1 MARIVSM
8 LHRIAH
14 YIPLLL
20 IGLATGAEAQT
31 TPVIS
36 LEMHYAHAR
45 DRMAEAG
52 YRPFRVI
59 PPDSDLFKRN
69 FAGRE
74 DIARKFPEAAKC
86 QSKGKSACYFLVVRR
101 LPQRLDEIEH
111 LAGDGKLKLVRLAL
125 LCVAR
130 LDAAPAFPNRN
141 VEDVELD

>member
-36 LEMHYAHAR
+36 LTMHYSHAR
-45 DRMAEAG
+45 DRMIEAG
-52 YRPFRVI
+52 YQPFRVI

-86 QSKGKSACYFLVVRR
+86 QSKGKSACYFLFARGPNEIVAITTVGAHAETLIVR
-101 LPQRLDEIEH
+101 
-111 LAGDGKLKLVRLAL
+111 KVS
-125 LCVAR
+125 VAT
-130 LDAAPAFPNRN
+130 PA
-141 VEDVELD
+141 EAEGLYEK